1 MTKKQIAE
9 IAAIVLREMRKEEQ
23 ATTDQMQGGGE
34 MVDAVEAVA
43 KTGVEK
49 KAKPRKAKP
58 RKKKAKASGKFCAD
72 LKTYK
77 VNSVKMDEFQ
87 HRCWH
92 GLMSLINGYEL
103 FLSDTGKTIPAL
115 VTRPQVTAKEVVAA
129 IGEDPMHKGLQW
141 HANKALNYFEAE
153 CLIVLQRIDRV
164 TGTGSKQR
172 VFKGLR
178 TKVSIGP
185 AGA

>member
-9 IAAIVLREMRKEEQ
+9 ISAIVLREMRKEEQ
-23 ATTDQMQGGGE
+23 ATTDQMQGVGE
-34 MVDAVEAVA
+34 MVDAVEGVA

-92 GLMSLINGYEL
+92 GLMSLFNGY
-103 FLSDTGKTIPAL
+103 
-115 VTRPQVTAKEVVAA
+115 
-129 IGEDPMHKGLQW
+129 
-141 HANKALNYFEAE
+141 
-153 CLIVLQRIDRV
+153 
-164 TGTGSKQR
+164 
-172 VFKGLR
+172 
-178 TKVSIGP
+178 
-185 AGA
+185 